1 MNNSIVSL
9 LLIQIILIA
18 LNAVFASAELA
29 VLSVNESKINRL
41 AERGSKK
48 ARRLRK
54 LLKEPAKFLS
64 TIQIAIT
71 LSGFL
76 GSAFAA
82 DGFSDPLVDWLVGLG
97 ATLSRNT
104 LDILSVIFITLVLSY
119 FTLIFGEL
127 VPKRIAMKK
136 SEALALKVSGIVSGI
151 SVLFKPIVWLLSV
164 STNTVLRMLGI
175 DPNET
180 EEQICEEDIRMMVET
195 GGETGAIDK
204 DEQIFIQN
212 VFEFDDLSVGEILT
226 HRTDLTMLWLEDTD
240 ETWEKVICSSSFSR
254 YPVCDG
260 SPDRVVGVLNAKVY
274 LREKDKSRDNI
285 MCSALEPAYFVPETV
300 KADVLF
306 RNMKQTHNTFAVVLD
321 EYGGLTGV
329 VTIQD
334 LIEKLVG
341 ALQEKP
347 SISETAEPQ
356 IKQID
361 CNTWEISGNAEL
373 DEIERAIG
381 VTFDTEYINT
391 FTGYIFDR
399 LKGIPDDGQT
409 NIELKLDNI
418 SVTIKEIKDHQAV
431 LAEIKRID
439 HSIEKETQK
448 WRIIIN
454 HPPKNRCG
462 SCKPVQRD

>member
-41 AERGSKK
+41 AEPGSKK

-104 LDILSVIFITLVLSY
+104 LDTLSVIFITLVLSY

-175 DPNET
+175 DPN
-180 EEQICEEDIRMMVET
+180 
-195 GGETGAIDK
+195 
-204 DEQIFIQN
+204 
-212 VFEFDDLSVGEILT
+212 
-226 HRTDLTMLWLEDTD
+226 
-240 ETWEKVICSSSFSR
+240 
-254 YPVCDG
+254 
-260 SPDRVVGVLNAKVY
+260 
-274 LREKDKSRDNI
+274 
-285 MCSALEPAYFVPETV
+285 
-300 KADVLF
+300 
-306 RNMKQTHNTFAVVLD
+306 
-321 EYGGLTGV
+321 
-329 VTIQD
+329 
-334 LIEKLVG
+334 
-341 ALQEKP
+341 
-347 SISETAEPQ
+347 ETAEPQ

-418 SVTIKEIKDHQAV
+418 SVTIKETRDHPVV

-448 WRIIIN
+448 
-454 HPPKNRCG
+454 
-462 SCKPVQRD
+462 

>member
-104 LDILSVIFITLVLSY
+104 LDTLSVIFITLVLSY

-240 ETWEKVICSSSFSR
+240 ETWEKDICSSSFSR

-418 SVTIKEIKDHQAV
+418 SVTIKEIKDHQVV

-448 WRIIIN
+448 
-454 HPPKNRCG
+454 
-462 SCKPVQRD
+462 

>member
-1 MNNSIVSL
+1 MNNSILSL

-41 AERGSKK
+41 AEHGNKK

-97 ATLSRNT
+97 VTLSRNT
-104 LDILSVIFITLVLSY
+104 LDTLSVIFITLILSY

-164 STNTVLRMLGI
+164 STNAVLRMLGI

-195 GGETGAIDK
+195 GGESGAIDK
-204 DEQIFIQN
+204 DEQTFIQN

-240 ETWEKVICSSSFSR
+240 ETWEKVICNSSFSR

-334 LIEKLVG
+334 LIEELVG
-341 ALQEKP
+341 DLQENH

-356 IKQID
+356 IRQLD
-361 CNTWEISGNAEL
+361 CDTWEISGNAEL

-399 LKGIPDDGQT
+399 LKGIPDDGKT

-418 SVTIKEIKDHQAV
+418 SVTIKEIKDHQVV

-439 HSIEKETQK
+439 YSTEKETQK
-448 WRIIIN
+448 
-454 HPPKNRCG
+454 
-462 SCKPVQRD
+462 

>member
-1 MNNSIVSL
+1 MNDSIVSL

-41 AERGSKK
+41 AEHGSKK
-48 ARRLRK
+48 AGRLRK

-97 ATLSRNT
+97 VTLSRNT
-104 LDILSVIFITLVLSY
+104 LDTLSVIFITLVLSY

-164 STNTVLRMLGI
+164 STNAVLRMLGI

-180 EEQICEEDIRMMVET
+180 EEQIREEDIRMMVET

-204 DEQIFIQN
+204 DEQTFIQN

-300 KADVLF
+300 KADDLF

-329 VTIQD
+329 VTMQD
-334 LIEKLVG
+334 LIEELVG
-341 ALQEKP
+341 ELQEHP

-356 IKQID
+356 IRQLD
-361 CNTWEISGNAEL
+361 CDTWEISGNAEL

-399 LKGIPDDGQT
+399 LKGIPDDGKT

-418 SVTIKEIKDHQAV
+418 SVTIKEIKDHQVV

-439 HSIEKETQK
+439 YSTEKETQK
-448 WRIIIN
+448 
-454 HPPKNRCG
+454 
-462 SCKPVQRD
+462 

>member
-18 LNAVFASAELA
+18 LNAVFSSAELA

-104 LDILSVIFITLVLSY
+104 LDTLSVIFITLVLSY

-418 SVTIKEIKDHQAV
+418 SVTIKEIKDHQVV

-448 WRIIIN
+448 
-454 HPPKNRCG
+454 
-462 SCKPVQRD
+462 

>member
-104 LDILSVIFITLVLSY
+104 LDTLSVIFITLVLSY

-164 STNTVLRMLGI
+164 STNAVLRMLGI

-347 SISETAEPQ
+347 SISETVEPQ

-418 SVTIKEIKDHQAV
+418 SVTIKEIKDHQVV

-448 WRIIIN
+448 
-454 HPPKNRCG
+454 
-462 SCKPVQRD
+462 

>member
-1 MNNSIVSL
+1 MNNSIISL

-82 DGFSDPLVDWLVGLG
+82 DGFSDPLVDWLIGLG

-104 LDILSVIFITLVLSY
+104 LDTLSVIFITLVLSY

-164 STNTVLRMLGI
+164 STNAVLRMLGI

-204 DEQIFIQN
+204 DEQTFIQN

-341 ALQEKP
+341 ALQENP

-356 IKQID
+356 IRQINCD
-361 CNTWEISGNAEL
+361 TWEISGNAEL

-399 LKGIPDDGQT
+399 LKGIPDDGKT

-418 SVTIKEIKDHQAV
+418 SVTIKEIKDHQVV

-439 HSIEKETQK
+439 HSTEKETQK
-448 WRIIIN
+448 
-454 HPPKNRCG
+454 
-462 SCKPVQRD
+462 

>member
-29 VLSVNESKINRL
+29 VLSVNEAKINRL
-41 AERGSKK
+41 AGHGSKK

-97 ATLSRNT
+97 ITLSRNT
-104 LDILSVIFITLVLSY
+104 LDTLSVIFITLVLSY

-164 STNTVLRMLGI
+164 STNAVLKMLGI

-180 EEQICEEDIRMMVET
+180 EEQVCEEDIRMMVET

-204 DEQIFIQN
+204 DEQNFIQN

-240 ETWEKVICSSSFSR
+240 ETWEKVICNSSFSR

-260 SPDRVVGVLNAKVY
+260 SPDRVVGVLNAKIY

-321 EYGGLTGV
+321 EYGGLTGI

-334 LIEKLVG
+334 LIEELVG
-341 ALQEKP
+341 ELQENP

-356 IKQID
+356 IRQVD
-361 CNTWEISGNAEL
+361 CDTWEISGNAEL

-391 FTGYIFDR
+391 FTGYIFDC
-399 LKGIPDDGQT
+399 LKGIPDDGKT

-418 SVTIKEIKDHQAV
+418 SVTIKEIKDHQVV
-431 LAEIKRID
+431 LAEIKKID
-439 HSIEKETQK
+439 YSTEKEM
-448 WRIIIN
+448 
-454 HPPKNRCG
+454 PK
-462 SCKPVQRD
+462 

>member
-18 LNAVFASAELA
+18 LNAVFASAELV
-29 VLSVNESKINRL
+29 VLSVNEAKINRL
-41 AERGSKK
+41 ADHGSKK

-97 ATLSRNT
+97 VTLSRNT
-104 LDILSVIFITLVLSY
+104 LDTLSVIFITLVLSY

-136 SEALALKVSGIVSGI
+136 SEALALEVSGIVSGI

-175 DPNET
+175 NPNET

-204 DEQIFIQN
+204 DEQNFIQN
-212 VFEFDDLSVGEILT
+212 VFEFDDLSVVEILT

-240 ETWEKVICSSSFSR
+240 ETWEKVICNSSFSR

-260 SPDRVVGVLNAKVY
+260 SPDRVVGVLNAKIY
-274 LREKDKSRDNI
+274 LREKDKNRDNI

-321 EYGGLTGV
+321 EYGGLTGI

-334 LIEKLVG
+334 LIEELVG
-341 ALQEKP
+341 ELQENP

-356 IKQID
+356 IRQLD
-361 CNTWEISGNAEL
+361 CDIWEISGNAEL

-391 FTGYIFDR
+391 FTGYIFDH
-399 LKGIPDDGQT
+399 LKGIPDDGKT

-418 SVTIKEIKDHQAV
+418 SVTIKEIRDHQVV
-431 LAEIKRID
+431 LAEIKKID
-439 HSIEKETQK
+439 YSTEKETQK
-448 WRIIIN
+448 
-454 HPPKNRCG
+454 
-462 SCKPVQRD
+462 

>member
-104 LDILSVIFITLVLSY
+104 LDTLSVIFITLVLSY

-418 SVTIKEIKDHQAV
+418 SVTKKEIKDHQVV

-448 WRIIIN
+448 
-454 HPPKNRCG
+454 
-462 SCKPVQRD
+462 

>member
-1 MNNSIVSL
+1 MNDSILSL

-41 AERGSKK
+41 AEHGNKK

-97 ATLSRNT
+97 VTLSRNT
-104 LDILSVIFITLVLSY
+104 LDTLSVIFITLILSY

-164 STNTVLRMLGI
+164 STNAVLRMLGI

-195 GGETGAIDK
+195 GGESGAIDK
-204 DEQIFIQN
+204 DEQTFIQN

-240 ETWEKVICSSSFSR
+240 ETWEKVICNSSFSR

-334 LIEKLVG
+334 LIEELVG
-341 ALQEKP
+341 DLQENH

-356 IKQID
+356 IRQLD
-361 CNTWEISGNAEL
+361 CDTWEISGNAEL

-399 LKGIPDDGQT
+399 LKGIPDDGKT

-418 SVTIKEIKDHQAV
+418 SLTIKEIKDHQVV

-439 HSIEKETQK
+439 YSTEKETQK
-448 WRIIIN
+448 
-454 HPPKNRCG
+454 
-462 SCKPVQRD
+462 

>member
-1 MNNSIVSL
+1 M
-9 LLIQIILIA
+9 
-18 LNAVFASAELA
+18 
-29 VLSVNESKINRL
+29 
-41 AERGSKK
+41 
-48 ARRLRK
+48 RK

-104 LDILSVIFITLVLSY
+104 LDTLSVIFITLVLSY

-164 STNTVLRMLGI
+164 STNAVLRMLGI

-341 ALQEKP
+341 DLQENP

-356 IKQID
+356 IRQID

-373 DEIERAIG
+373 DEIEREVG

-418 SVTIKEIKDHQAV
+418 SVTIKEIKDHQVV

-439 HSIEKETQK
+439 HSTEKETQK
-448 WRIIIN
+448 
-454 HPPKNRCG
+454 
-462 SCKPVQRD
+462 

>member
-29 VLSVNESKINRL
+29 VLSINEAKINRL
-41 AERGSKK
+41 AEHGSKK

-97 ATLSRNT
+97 VTLSRNT
-104 LDILSVIFITLVLSY
+104 LDTLSVIFITLVLSY

-164 STNTVLRMLGI
+164 STNAVLRMLGI

-180 EEQICEEDIRMMVET
+180 EEQVCEEDIRMMVET

-204 DEQIFIQN
+204 DEQNFIQN

-240 ETWEKVICSSSFSR
+240 ETWEKVICNSSFSR

-260 SPDRVVGVLNAKVY
+260 SPDRVVGVLNAKIY

-321 EYGGLTGV
+321 EYGGLTGI

-334 LIEKLVG
+334 LIEELVG
-341 ALQEKP
+341 ELQENP

-356 IKQID
+356 IRQVD
-361 CNTWEISGNAEL
+361 CDTWEISGNAEL

-391 FTGYIFDR
+391 FTGYIFDC
-399 LKGIPDDGQT
+399 LKGIPDDGKT

-418 SVTIKEIKDHQAV
+418 SVTIKEIKDHQVV
-431 LAEIKRID
+431 LAEIKKID
-439 HSIEKETQK
+439 YSTEKEM
-448 WRIIIN
+448 
-454 HPPKNRCG
+454 PK
-462 SCKPVQRD
+462 

>member
-1 MNNSIVSL
+1 MNNSIISL

-104 LDILSVIFITLVLSY
+104 LDTLSVIFITLVLSY

-164 STNTVLRMLGI
+164 STNAVLRMLGI

-204 DEQIFIQN
+204 DEQTFIQN

-341 ALQEKP
+341 ELQENP

-356 IKQID
+356 IRQID
-361 CNTWEISGNAEL
+361 CDTWEISGNAEL

-418 SVTIKEIKDHQAV
+418 SVTIKEIKDHQVV

-439 HSIEKETQK
+439 HSTEKETQK
-448 WRIIIN
+448 
-454 HPPKNRCG
+454 
-462 SCKPVQRD
+462 

>member
-41 AERGSKK
+41 AEHGSKK

-97 ATLSRNT
+97 VTLSPNT
-104 LDILSVIFITLVLSY
+104 LDTLSVIFITLVLSY

-164 STNTVLRMLGI
+164 STNAVLRMLGI

-180 EEQICEEDIRMMVET
+180 EEQVCEEDIRMMVET

-204 DEQIFIQN
+204 DEQNFIQN

-226 HRTDLTMLWLEDTD
+226 HRTDLTMLWLGDTD
-240 ETWEKVICSSSFSR
+240 ETWEKVICNSNFSR

-260 SPDRVVGVLNAKVY
+260 SPDRVVGVLNAKIY

-285 MCSALEPAYFVPETV
+285 MCSALEAAYFVPETV

-321 EYGGLTGV
+321 EYGGLTGI

-334 LIEKLVG
+334 LIEELVG
-341 ALQEKP
+341 ELQENP

-356 IKQID
+356 IRQAD
-361 CNTWEISGNAEL
+361 CDTWEISGNAEL

-381 VTFDTEYINT
+381 VTFDKEYINT

-399 LKGIPDDGQT
+399 LKEIPDDGKT

-418 SVTIKEIKDHQAV
+418 SVTIKEIKDHQVV
-431 LAEIKRID
+431 LAEIKKID
-439 HSIEKETQK
+439 YSTEKET
-448 WRIIIN
+448 
-454 HPPKNRCG
+454 PK
-462 SCKPVQRD
+462 

>member
-104 LDILSVIFITLVLSY
+104 LDTLSVIFITLVLSY

-164 STNTVLRMLGI
+164 STNAVLRMLGI

-418 SVTIKEIKDHQAV
+418 SVTIKEIKDHQVV

-448 WRIIIN
+448 
-454 HPPKNRCG
+454 
-462 SCKPVQRD
+462 

>member
-104 LDILSVIFITLVLSY
+104 LDTLSVIFITLVLSY

-240 ETWEKVICSSSFSR
+240 ETWEEVICSSSFSR

-418 SVTIKEIKDHQAV
+418 SVTIKEIKDHQVV

-448 WRIIIN
+448 
-454 HPPKNRCG
+454 
-462 SCKPVQRD
+462 

>member
-1 MNNSIVSL
+1 MNNSIISL

-41 AERGSKK
+41 

-104 LDILSVIFITLVLSY
+104 LDTLSVIFITLVLSY

-164 STNTVLRMLGI
+164 STNAVLRMLGI

-204 DEQIFIQN
+204 DEQTFIQN

-285 MCSALEPAYFVPETV
+285 MRSALEPAYFVPETV

-341 ALQEKP
+341 ELQENP

-356 IKQID
+356 IRQID
-361 CNTWEISGNAEL
+361 CDTWEISGNAEL

-399 LKGIPDDGQT
+399 LTGIPDDGQT

-418 SVTIKEIKDHQAV
+418 SVTIKEIKDHQVV

-439 HSIEKETQK
+439 PSIEKETQK
-448 WRIIIN
+448 
-454 HPPKNRCG
+454 
-462 SCKPVQRD
+462 

>member
-41 AERGSKK
+41 AEPGSKK

-104 LDILSVIFITLVLSY
+104 LDTLSVIFITLVLSY

-418 SVTIKEIKDHQAV
+418 SVTIKEIKDHQVV

-448 WRIIIN
+448 
-454 HPPKNRCG
+454 
-462 SCKPVQRD
+462 

>member
-29 VLSVNESKINRL
+29 VLSVNEAKINRL
-41 AERGSKK
+41 ADHGSKK

-97 ATLSRNT
+97 VTLSRNT
-104 LDILSVIFITLVLSY
+104 LDTLSVIFITLVLSY

-136 SEALALKVSGIVSGI
+136 SEAPALEVSGIVSGI

-175 DPNET
+175 NPNET

-204 DEQIFIQN
+204 DEQNFIQN
-212 VFEFDDLSVGEILT
+212 VFEFDDLSVVEILT

-240 ETWEKVICSSSFSR
+240 ETWEKVICNSSFSR

-260 SPDRVVGVLNAKVY
+260 SPDRVVGVLNAKIY
-274 LREKDKSRDNI
+274 LREKDKNRDNI

-321 EYGGLTGV
+321 EYGGLTGI

-334 LIEKLVG
+334 LIEELVG
-341 ALQEKP
+341 ELQENP

-356 IKQID
+356 IRQLD
-361 CNTWEISGNAEL
+361 CDIWEISGNAEL

-391 FTGYIFDR
+391 FTGYIFDH
-399 LKGIPDDGQT
+399 LKGIPDDGKT

-418 SVTIKEIKDHQAV
+418 SVTIKEIRDHQVV
-431 LAEIKRID
+431 LAEIKKID
-439 HSIEKETQK
+439 YSTEKETQK
-448 WRIIIN
+448 
-454 HPPKNRCG
+454 
-462 SCKPVQRD
+462 

>member
-1 MNNSIVSL
+1 MNNSIISL

-82 DGFSDPLVDWLVGLG
+82 DGFSDPLVDWLIGLG

-104 LDILSVIFITLVLSY
+104 LDTLSVIFITLVLSY

-164 STNTVLRMLGI
+164 STNAVLRMLGI

-204 DEQIFIQN
+204 DEQTFIQN

-341 ALQEKP
+341 ELQENP

-356 IKQID
+356 IRQID
-361 CNTWEISGNAEL
+361 CDTWEISGNAEL

-418 SVTIKEIKDHQAV
+418 SVTIKEIKDHQVV

-448 WRIIIN
+448 
-454 HPPKNRCG
+454 
-462 SCKPVQRD
+462 

>member
-1 MNNSIVSL
+1 MNRSIIFL

-29 VLSVNESKINRL
+29 VLSVNEARIDRL
-41 AERGSKK
+41 AEQGNKR

-54 LLKEPAKFLS
+54 LKNEPAKFLS

-82 DGFSDPLVDWLVGLG
+82 DGFSDPLVEWLLRLG
-97 ATLSRNT
+97 VTISRNT
-104 LDILSVIFITLVLSY
+104 LDMLAVIFITLILSY

-136 SEALALKVSGIVSGI
+136 AEQLSLKVSGIVSGI

-164 STNTVLRMLGI
+164 STNIVLKAFGI
-175 DPNET
+175 DPNEA
-180 EEQICEEDIRMMVET
+180 EDGICEEDIRMMVET

-204 DEQIFIQN
+204 EEQDFIQN

-226 HRTDLTMLWLEDTD
+226 HRTDLTMLWLEDSD
-240 ETWEKVICSSSFSR
+240 DTWEEVICNSCFSR

-274 LREKDKSRDNI
+274 LREKDRSRKNI
-285 MCSALEPAYFVPETV
+285 MRAALEPAYFVPETV

-306 RNMKQTHNTFAVVLD
+306 RNMKQTHNTLAVVLD
-321 EYGGLTGV
+321 EYGGLAGI
-329 VTIQD
+329 VTLQD
-334 LIEKLVG
+334 LIEELVG
-341 ALQEKP
+341 DLREDASPQKEV
-347 SISETAEPQ
+347 EPK
-356 IKQID
+356 INQID
-361 CNTWEISGNAEL
+361 SDTWEINGNVEL
-373 DEIERAIG
+373 DDIEKAVGIN
-381 VTFDTEYINT
+381 FDTEHINT

-399 LKGIPDDGQT
+399 LKGIPDDGKKD
-409 NIELKLDNI
+409 IKLHFDDVSLI
-418 SVTIKEIKDHQAV
+418 IKEIKDHQIV
-431 LAEIKRID
+431 LAEIKRM
-439 HSIEKETQK
+439 
-448 WRIIIN
+448 
-454 HPPKNRCG
+454 NRTAG
-462 SCKPVQRD
+462 KV

>member
-41 AERGSKK
+41 AEHGSKK

-97 ATLSRNT
+97 VTLSPNT
-104 LDILSVIFITLVLSY
+104 LDTLSVIFITLVLSY

-164 STNTVLRMLGI
+164 STNAVLRMLGI

-180 EEQICEEDIRMMVET
+180 EEQVCEEDIRMMVET

-204 DEQIFIQN
+204 DEQNFIQN

-226 HRTDLTMLWLEDTD
+226 HRTDLTMLWLGDTD
-240 ETWEKVICSSSFSR
+240 ETWEKVICNSNFSR

-260 SPDRVVGVLNAKVY
+260 SPDKVVGVLNAKIY
-274 LREKDKSRDNI
+274 LREKDKGRDNI

-321 EYGGLTGV
+321 EYGGLTGI

-334 LIEKLVG
+334 LIEELVG
-341 ALQEKP
+341 ELQENP

-356 IKQID
+356 IRQLD
-361 CNTWEISGNAEL
+361 CDTWEISGNAEL
-373 DEIERAIG
+373 DEIERALG

-391 FTGYIFDR
+391 FTGYIFDH
-399 LKGIPDDGQT
+399 LKGIPDDGKT

-418 SVTIKEIKDHQAV
+418 SVTIKEIKEHQVV
-431 LAEIKRID
+431 LAEIKKND
-439 HSIEKETQK
+439 YSTEQET
-448 WRIIIN
+448 
-454 HPPKNRCG
+454 PK
-462 SCKPVQRD
+462 

>member
-104 LDILSVIFITLVLSY
+104 LDTLSVIFITLVLSY

-373 DEIERAIG
+373 DEMERAIG

-418 SVTIKEIKDHQAV
+418 SVTIKEIKDHQVV

-448 WRIIIN
+448 
-454 HPPKNRCG
+454 
-462 SCKPVQRD
+462 